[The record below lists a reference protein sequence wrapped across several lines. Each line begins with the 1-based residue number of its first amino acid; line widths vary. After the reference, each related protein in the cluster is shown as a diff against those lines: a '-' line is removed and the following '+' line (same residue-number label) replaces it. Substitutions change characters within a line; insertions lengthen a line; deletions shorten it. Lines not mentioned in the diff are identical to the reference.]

1 MVLPQRVY
9 KIMNTDIKKDK
20 FDTLALLACTLSLL
34 VSNVYII
41 TTMYNELNTNI
52 GFNLVSLNYVYTYL
66 LMLFI
71 SGIKISTKPLAQFK
85 DYYDS
90 NEVLSTKDKALTSFM
105 QLIVIWLL
113 YAMYNLVSYFAF

>member
-1 MVLPQRVY
+1 
-9 KIMNTDIKKDK
+9 MNIDIKKDKKDK

-41 TTMYNELNTNI
+41 TTMYNELNLNI
-52 GFNLVSLNYVYTYL
+52 GLNLISLEYVYTYL

-71 SGIKISTKPLAQFK
+71 SGVRIATKSLAQFK

-90 NEVLSTKDKALTSFM
+90 NEALSPKDKVVTSFM

-113 YAMYNLVSYFAF
+113 YAMYNLVSYFVF

>member
-1 MVLPQRVY
+1 
-9 KIMNTDIKKDK
+9 MNTDIKKDK